1 MLSRRMLR
9 LSWPRIRAVARDTIR
24 QPEAVLE
31 TPTKLQAE
39 APPEAAMAREILLAP
54 ELEARAPEM
63 AADQPEQARAVLVV
77 VQGLDQAQAVARAR
91 EHSRALASRAVK
103 REAVQP
109 ATLPP

>member
-1 MLSRRMLR
+1 MLR

-54 ELEARAPEM
+54 ELEAQGQEM
-63 AADQPEQARAVLVV
+63 VVDQPETVRAVLVMA
-77 VQGLDQAQAVARAR
+77 QGLDQERAVVRAR
-91 EHSRALASRAVK
+91 EPSLALAFRAVK